1 MRSNQVAVVG
11 AAETTELGIV
21 PNASQLQLHADAAL
35 NAIADAGLK
44 LSDIDGFATAVETP
58 QQVCHY
64 LGIRPTWVDGTSVG
78 GCSFMLHVRHAAAAI
93 EAGLCKTVLITH
105 AESGKSM
112 IGKLPRSTPAD
123 SLNGQ
128 FEAPYGVYGPPSMFP
143 IPVLRFMKTYGI
155 THEQLAAVAVVQ
167 REWAAK
173 NPRAMMKDPIT
184 VADVLNSRMIA
195 YPFRLLQCCLV
206 TDGGGALIL
215 TSADRARDFPR
226 KPVYIMGT
234 GESVET
240 PMVSQMETFNSSRA
254 FKTAGP
260 LAFKEAGIAHKD
272 VDHLMIYDAFAHLP
286 LFGLGD
292 LGFMPHEETGKFIAD
307 GNTRPGAK
315 LPLNTNGG
323 GLSYMHSGMYGMY
336 ALQESVRQMRGI
348 APRRRCRTRRFRCA
362 MASAACSRHRA
373 RSCLRTRGNAPSFR
387 GARSANPESRDSGSG
402 ASHHP
407 GMTGITGGTHMTKSL
422 QDKVIIVTGAGRGI
436 GREIA
441 LLCAAE
447 GAKVVVN
454 DPGVAAD
461 GAGSSA
467 SPAEEV
473 VEEIKKRGGAAV
485 ANFESVA
492 EAIPASKIV
501 KTATDHFG
509 RLDGVVNNA
518 GILRDMI
525 FHKMSVEAFEAVIKV
540 HLMGSF
546 YVSHAAARIFRE
558 QESGSFVHF
567 TSTSGL
573 IGNFGQANYAAA
585 KLGIVGLSKS
595 IALDMG
601 RFNVRSNCV
610 SPFAWTRMIGTIPT
624 ETEAEKARVEKIK
637 QMGPEKIAPVCA
649 YLLSDAAKDV
659 TGQIFGARMNELFLF
674 SQNRPLRSVHR
685 SEGWTPQSIAEH
697 GMPAL
702 KGSFYKLD
710 RSADIF
716 PWDPV

>member
-1 MRSNQVAVVG
+1 
-11 AAETTELGIV
+11 
-21 PNASQLQLHADAAL
+21 
-35 NAIADAGLK
+35 
-44 LSDIDGFATAVETP
+44 
-58 QQVCHY
+58 
-64 LGIRPTWVDGTSVG
+64 
-78 GCSFMLHVRHAAAAI
+78 
-93 EAGLCKTVLITH
+93 
-105 AESGKSM
+105 
-112 IGKLPRSTPAD
+112 
-123 SLNGQ
+123 
-128 FEAPYGVYGPPSMFP
+128 MFP
-143 IPVLRFMKTYGI
+143 IPVLRYMKTYGI
-155 THEQLAAVAVVQ
+155 THEQIAMVAVVQ

-173 NPRAMMKDPIT
+173 NPRATMKAPIT
-184 VADVLNSRMIA
+184 VEDVLNSRMIA
-195 YPFRLLQCCLV
+195 YPFRILQCCLV

-215 TSADRARDFPR
+215 TSADRAKDFPN
-226 KPVYIMGT
+226 KPVYILGT

-254 FKTAGP
+254 FKVAGP
-260 LAFKEAGIAHKD
+260 TAFREAGIAHKD

-286 LFGLGD
+286 LLR
-292 LGFMPHEETGKFIAD
+292 PRTISASAAREAGKFIAD
-307 GNTRPGAK
+307 GNTAPGRQAAAQHQWRRPELHAFRHVRHVRAAGERAADARHRAGAGQGRED
-315 LPLNTNGG
+315 L
-323 GLSYMHSGMYGMY
+323 GL
-336 ALQESVRQMRGI
+336 
-348 APRRRCRTRRFRCA
+348 PRRRRHVRR
-362 MASAACSRHRA
+362 SRA
-373 RSCLRTRGNAPSFR
+373 RSSLRTRSNHLSSFR
-387 GARSANPESRDSGSG
+387 DGAEGPDPESRDSGS
-402 ASHHP
+402 ARLRAHP
-407 GMTGITGGTHMTKSL
+407 GMTKDNRRTPMAKSL

-454 DPGVAAD
+454 DPGGAAD

-467 SPAEEV
+467 APAEEV
-473 VEEIKKRGGAAV
+473 VEEIKKRGGTAV

-546 YVSHAAARIFRE
+546 YVSHAAARLFRE

-637 QMGPEKIAPVCA
+637 QMGPEKIAPICA

-659 TGQIFGARMNELFLF
+659 TGQIFGVRMNEIFLF
-674 SQNRPLRSVHR
+674 SQNRPLRSVQR
-685 SEGWTPQSIAEH
+685 SEGWTPQTIAEH

-716 PWDPV
+716 PWDPI